1 MSRPQKIHK
10 PLKAPFTAIL
20 RAVAAGNTPESRKAA
35 MATAL
40 FSAAKKTPSQRK
52 P

>member
-1 MSRPQKIHK
+1 MSRPQKIHPPIK
-10 PLKAPFTAIL
+10 SPFKQVL
-20 RAVAAGNTPESRKAA
+20 GAVAAGNTPESRKAA